1 MSQISNNLFKKEQS
15 LAYKMLIPTILI
27 LVIIAIYPLGQVVYT
42 SFTNRV
48 FAGVEETEFVGLDN
62 YTSLFSLTIKELPKD
77 KYAFEVLP
85 REPKRYKELTTFSIF
100 NKQYIIGSVHPNFIE
115 AIINTIIFTFFAV
128 FLETLFGFIIA
139 LVVNSKFIGRGV
151 MRAIMLLPWAVITVV
166 SARIWEWILFPSRI
180 GFLNMFLSKLG
191 IGNGQIS
198 FLTDSGLQLPSL
210 IMVDVWK
217 TTPFMALLI
226 LAGLQLVPNEL
237 YEAARVDGAGR
248 VKQFFSIT
256 LPLLKPSLAVALIFR
271 TLASL
276 RVFGLFQVLVG
287 QQRYSM
293 SSYNYYQLIGNRAM
307 GLASA
312 ISVVIFIIIFIFA
325 VMYMKTLGVEDE

>member
-1 MSQISNNLFKKEQS
+1 MSQITNNLFKKEQS

-27 LVIIAIYPLGQVVYT
+27 LLIVAVYPLGQVVYT

-62 YTSLFSLTIKELPKD
+62 YTSLFSLTIKEMPED
-77 KYAFEVLP
+77 TYAFEVLP
-85 REPKRYKELTTFSIF
+85 REPKRYKELKTFSLL
-100 NKQYIIGSVHPNFIE
+100 NKQYVIGSIHPDFIE
-115 AIINTIIFTFFAV
+115 SIINTIIFTFFAV

-198 FLTDSGLQLPSL
+198 FLTESSLQLPSL

-226 LAGLQLVPNEL
+226 LAGLQLIPNEL
-237 YEAARVDGAGR
+237 YEASRVDGAGK

-287 QQRYSM
+287 QQKYSM
-293 SSYNYYQLIGNRAM
+293 ASYNYYQLIGNRAM

-325 VMYMKTLGVEDE
+325 VMYMKTLGVENE

>member
-1 MSQISNNLFKKEQS
+1 
-15 LAYKMLIPTILI
+15 
-27 LVIIAIYPLGQVVYT
+27 LGQVVYT

-62 YTSLFSLTIKELPKD
+62 YTSLFSLTIKEMPKD

-100 NKQYIIGSVHPNFIE
+100 NKQYIIGSIHPNFIE

>member
-1 MSQISNNLFKKEQS
+1 MSQITNNLFKKEQS

-27 LVIIAIYPLGQVVYT
+27 LLIVAVYPLGQVVYT
-42 SFTNRV
+42 SFTNRI

-62 YTSLFSLTIKELPKD
+62 YTSLFSLTIKELPED
-77 KYAFEVLP
+77 KYSFEVLP
-85 REPKRYKELTTFSIF
+85 RKPKRYKELTTFSF
-100 NKQYIIGSVHPNFIE
+100 SGEKYIIGAIHPEFIKS
-115 AIINTIIFTFFAV
+115 IWNTIIFTFFAV
-128 FLETLFGFIIA
+128 FFETLFGFIIA
-139 LVVNSKFIGRGV
+139 LVVNSKFVGRGV

-180 GFLNMFLSKLG
+180 GFLNMFLSKFG

-198 FLTDSGLQLPSL
+198 FLTESGLQLPSL

-226 LAGLQLVPNEL
+226 LAGLQLIPNEL
-237 YEAARVDGAGR
+237 YEAARVDGAGKI
-248 VKQFFSIT
+248 KQFFSIT
-256 LPLLKPSLAVALIFR
+256 FPLLKPSLAVALIFR

-287 QQRYSM
+287 QQKYSM
-293 SSYNYYQLIGNRAM
+293 ASYNYYQLIGNRAM

-312 ISVVIFIIIFIFA
+312 ISVIIFIIIFIFA
-325 VMYMKTLGVEDE
+325 VMYMKTLGVENE

>member
-62 YTSLFSLTIKELPKD
+62 YTSLFSLTIKEMPKD

-100 NKQYIIGSVHPNFIE
+100 NKQYIIGSIHPNFIE

>member
-1 MSQISNNLFKKEQS
+1 MSQIINNLSKKEQS

-27 LVIIAIYPLGQVVYT
+27 LLIVAAYPLGQVVYT
-42 SFTNRV
+42 SFTNRE

-62 YTSLFSLTIKELPKD
+62 YTSLFSLTIKEMPED
-77 KYAFEVLP
+77 KASFEVLP
-85 REPKRYKELTTFSIF
+85 RKPKRYKKITTFSVF
-100 NKQYIIGSVHPNFIE
+100 DTRYIIGSIHPDFIE
-115 AIINTIIFTFFAV
+115 SIITTIIFTFFAV
-128 FLETLFGFIIA
+128 FLETIFGFIIA

-151 MRAIMLLPWAVITVV
+151 MRAMMLLPWAVITVV
-166 SARIWEWILFPSRI
+166 SARIWEWILFPGRI

-191 IGNGQIS
+191 IGNGQIA
-198 FLTDSGLQLPSL
+198 FLNESRVQLPSL

-226 LAGLQLVPNEL
+226 LAGLQLIPNEL
-237 YEAARVDGAGR
+237 YEAARVDGAGKI
-248 VKQFFSIT
+248 KQSFSIT
-256 LPLLKPSLAVALIFR
+256 FPLLKPSLAVALIFR

-287 QQRYSM
+287 QKKYSM
-293 SSYNYYQLIGNRAM
+293 ASYNYYQLIGNRAM

-312 ISVVIFIIIFIFA
+312 ISVVIFIIIFVFA
-325 VMYMKTLGVEDE
+325 VMYMKTLGVENE